1 MQNLRPIIFAI
12 IFFCIISLA
21 NTLPYQFKEEIKWR
35 GIQELTIDG
44 GIKINRMVFDGA
56 FYPSHQDVIPTFV
69 KNYPVH
75 TVNAKVSCIIK
86 NSVYAPLSNEEQLLL
101 KDLSEKEITISAES
115 ELVIFRKQPFV
126 QLRLKPVRWNEEQ
139 SAFEKL
145 VSFDLVINVED
156 LPERDMANSRDKVNS
171 VLADGDWFK
180 IKIDKSGIYK
190 INYQELQEMGFDVS
204 ANPRK
209 IAVFGNGGGILP
221 EVNNSF
227 RYDDLIQNSIM
238 IIGEGDGKF
247 DPNDYILFYGE
258 GPVVWNYDSIS
269 DNFNFQTNYYDDNS
283 YYFITVLNGN
293 AKRVQVLDPLQG
305 SSDIMINEFVDYAH
319 YEIDERNLFNT
330 GRTWFGEVYDFNLS
344 QEFVFDF
351 PNIIKETETGYM
363 NCSFASRAFSSNSF
377 GLYVN
382 NQLEKALTMGVVSSN
397 DRYQLGKV
405 RSTNFNFTPNND
417 QLVVKTVYNRS
428 SNTSIGYLDFLE
440 LNVKRSLSMSG
451 NQMMFRTP
459 ISDPDAHIA
468 LYRVGNANADLI
480 LWDITSPVEAKSVNA
495 QLSSG
500 TMEFKATA
508 DSLTEYIAFY
518 GGNDLYKTSFVEKLE
533 NQNLHALRNIEYL
546 IITHSE
552 FLEQANRL
560 AEFHRTTDNMNS
572 YVITP
577 EIIYN
582 EFSSGSQDITA
593 IRDFVKM
600 LYDKSDPGQEIRYL
614 LLFGDA
620 SFDYKDRLQDNTNF
634 IPCWESVESMNI
646 VNSIASDDY
655 FGYLDDGEGGS
666 SSGRVDIGIG
676 RFVVGNTDQAT
687 MAVDKAIHYATN
699 TVEVMESWR
708 NMITFTADDG
718 DNGMHLR
725 HAEELSDYIYQQYPV
740 YNIDKLYLDAY
751 KQIATPGGQASP
763 DMNKAINDKIEKG
776 TLIFNYSGHGGEN
789 GLGHEKF
796 MQIADINSWTNY
808 NKLSLFIT
816 ATCEFTRYDD
826 PTRVSAGEYVF
837 LNEKG
842 GAISLLSTTRA
853 TFASSNLA
861 LNMAIYKNNLF
872 EKINGNYPCFGDVI
886 MNSKVLGGDNDS
898 KFILIG
904 DPALQLAYTEHIAE
918 TVKINSKTV
927 VEHLADTLNALSKVT
942 VEGIV
947 TDQAGNQ
954 LTELNGLV
962 FPTVYDKFSEIL
974 TYGDESSQTIFSVRR
989 SILFNGQASVTNG
1002 TFMFEYIMPRDISYN
1017 YGIGR
1022 ISYYL
1027 RNDSEDGSGYYE
1039 NIIIGGFNEDAEKDN
1054 QGPDI
1059 TLYMNDTTFI
1069 AGDIT
1074 DQNPDLL
1081 AFVFDESGIN
1091 TTGNGI
1097 GHDIVAKIDDDPNMS
1112 FILNDYYEA
1121 DINSY
1126 QSGVVNYPFTSLEDG
1141 PHVLSLRVWDIYNN
1155 SSTAYLE
1162 FVVMSQN
1169 ELIVENLINYPN
1181 PFISETNFVFD
1192 HNQSGQ
1198 DLDVKIQ
1205 IFSLDGRIVNT
1216 IETRITPE
1224 GYKSTPIKWTG
1235 LNNKGSKI
1243 AKGFYIYRA
1252 IVSKQDGNTGQDTS
1266 KLIFLR

>member
-1 MQNLRPIIFAI
+1 MQSLRVSILSI
-12 IFFCIISLA
+12 IFFCIITVVNA
-21 NTLPYQFKEEIKWR
+21 FPYQFKEEIKWK
-35 GIQELTIDG
+35 GTQELTVDG
-44 GIKINRMVFDGA
+44 GIRINRLVFEGA
-56 FYPSHQDVIPTFV
+56 FYPSYLDVVPTFV

-75 TVNAKVSCIIK
+75 TDNANVSCIIE
-86 NSVYAPLSNEEQLLL
+86 NGRYLPLTAEEQLLL
-101 KDLSEKEITISAES
+101 KDMPKNEIAVSSES
-115 ELVIFRKQPFV
+115 ELVLFRKQPYV
-126 QLRLKPVRWNEEQ
+126 QVRIKPVRWNEEQ
-139 SAFEKL
+139 LAFEKL
-145 VSFDLVINVED
+145 VSFDIVINVED
-156 LPERDMANSRDKVNS
+156 LPERDMVDSRNRINS
-171 VLADGDWFK
+171 VLAEGDWFK
-180 IKIDKSGIYK
+180 VKIDKSGIYK
-190 INYQELQEMGFDVS
+190 ISYQELQEMGFDVS

-221 EVNNSF
+221 EVNNAF
-227 RYDDLIQNSIM
+227 RYDDLIQNPIM
-238 IIGEGDGKF
+238 VIGEGDGKF

-258 GPVVWNYDSIS
+258 GPVVWNYNPTSS
-269 DNFNFQTNYYDDNS
+269 NFNFQTNYYDDYS
-283 YYFITVLNGN
+283 YYFITALKEN
-293 AKRVQVLDPLQG
+293 AKRIQGMDPPQG
-305 SSDIMINEFVDYAH
+305 SHDIVVNEFVDYAH
-319 YEIDERNLFNT
+319 HEIDERNLFNT
-330 GRTWFGEVYDFNLS
+330 GRTWFGEVYDFNVS
-344 QEFVFDF
+344 KEFVFDF
-351 PNIIKETETGYM
+351 PNVIKDVESAYM

-377 GLYVN
+377 GLYIN
-382 NQLEKALTMGVVSSN
+382 NQLEKTLTMGVVSST
-397 DRYQLGKV
+397 DPYQLGKV
-405 RSTNFNFTPNND
+405 RSTNFNFTPDND

-428 SNTSIGYLDFLE
+428 SNTSIGYLDFID
-440 LNVKRSLSMSG
+440 LNVKRNLMMSG

-459 ISDPDAHIA
+459 ITNPDAHIA
-468 LYRVGNANADLI
+468 RYRVRNSNTELI
-480 LWDITSPVEAKSVNA
+480 IWDITIPVEAKKVNT

-508 DSLTEYIAFY
+508 DTLTEYIAFY
-518 GGNDLYKTSFVEKLE
+518 DGNDLYKTAFVEKAE
-533 NQNLHALRNIEYL
+533 NQNLHALKNLEYL
-546 IITHSE
+546 IITHGD
-552 FLEQANRL
+552 FLEQAKKI
-560 AEFHRTTDNMNS
+560 AEFHRTKDNMNS
-572 YVITP
+572 YVVTP
-577 EIIYN
+577 KIIYN

-620 SFDYKDRLQDNTNF
+620 SFDYKDRLPDNTNF

-666 SSGRVDIGIG
+666 SSSRVDIGIG
-676 RFVVGNTDQAT
+676 RFVVGNIDEAT
-687 MAVDKAIHYATN
+687 MAIDKSIRYATN
-699 TVEVMESWR
+699 TVEVMKSWR
-708 NMITFTADDG
+708 NMITFVADDG
-718 DNGMHLR
+718 DNNTHLR
-725 HAEELSDYIYQQYPV
+725 HAEELSDYLYQHYPV

-776 TLIFNYSGHGGEN
+776 TLIFNYSGHGGES

-796 MQIADINSWTNY
+796 MLIADINSWTNY
-808 NKLSLFIT
+808 DKLPLFIT

-826 PTRVSAGEYVF
+826 PTRVSAGEFVF

-872 EKINGNYPCFGDVI
+872 EKINGDYPCFGDVI
-886 MNSKVLGGDNDS
+886 MNSKVLGGNNDS

-918 TVKINSKTV
+918 TVKINSHAV
-927 VEHLADTLNALSKVT
+927 VEEVPDTLNALSKVT

-947 TDQAGNQ
+947 TDQSGNQ
-954 LTELNGLV
+954 LTDFNGVV

-974 TYGDESSQTIFSVRR
+974 TYGDESSPINFFVRR
-989 SILFNGQASVTNG
+989 SVLFNGQASITNG
-1002 TFMFEYIMPRDISYN
+1002 AFMFEFIMPRDISYN

-1027 RNDSEDGSGYYE
+1027 RNNSEDGSGYYE
-1039 NIIIGGFNEDAEKDN
+1039 NIIIGGFNEDAEEDN

-1059 TLYMNDTTFI
+1059 TLYMNDTTFVP
-1069 AGDIT
+1069 GDIT

-1097 GHDIVAKIDDDPNMS
+1097 GHDIVAKIDDDPNKS
-1112 FILNDYYEA
+1112 YILNDYYEA
-1121 DINSY
+1121 DVDSY
-1126 QSGVVNYPFTSLEDG
+1126 QSGVVNYPFSNLEDG
-1141 PHVLSLRVWDIYNN
+1141 PHILSLRVWDIYNN

-1162 FVVMSQN
+1162 FVVMSYS
-1169 ELIVENLINYPN
+1169 ELIVENLLNYPN

-1205 IFSLDGRIVNT
+1205 IFSLDGRIIKT
-1216 IETRITPE
+1216 IETRINPE
-1224 GYKSTPIKWTG
+1224 GYKSTPINWNG
-1235 LNNKGSKI
+1235 LNDNGSKI

-1252 IVSKQDGNTGQDTS
+1252 IVSKQDGTTGQDTS

>member
-1 MQNLRPIIFAI
+1 MQNLRPFIFAI
-12 IFFCIISLA
+12 IFFCIISVA
-21 NTLPYQFKEEIKWR
+21 NALPYQFKEEIKWR
-35 GIQELTIDG
+35 GIQELTIEG

-56 FYPSHQDVIPTFV
+56 NYANYLDVIPTFV
-69 KNYPVH
+69 KNYPIH
-75 TVNAKVSCIIK
+75 TVNSKVSCIIE
-86 NSVYAPLSNEEQLLL
+86 NGIYVPLSNDEQQLLKNFL
-101 KDLSEKEITISAES
+101 EEKITITSES
-115 ELVIFRKQPFV
+115 EVVVFRKQPFV
-126 QLRLKPVRWNEEQ
+126 QLRFKPVRWNEEQ
-139 SAFEKL
+139 LAFEKL

-156 LPERDMANSRDKVNS
+156 IPERDMANSRDRVNS
-171 VLADGDWFK
+171 VLAERDWFK
-180 IKIDKSGIYK
+180 VKIDKSGIFK
-190 INYQELQEMGFDVS
+190 ISYQELQEMGFDVS

-227 RYDDLIQNSIM
+227 RYDDLIQNPIM

-269 DNFNFQTNYYDDNS
+269 DNFNFQTNYYDDFS
-283 YYFITVLNGN
+283 YYFITVLNEN
-293 AKRVQVLDPLQG
+293 AKRVQVLDSPQG

-319 YEIDERNLFNT
+319 HEIDEQNLFNT
-330 GRTWFGEVYDFNLS
+330 GRTWFGEVYDFNILK
-344 QEFVFDF
+344 EFVFNF
-351 PNIIKETETGYM
+351 PNIITETETGYM

-377 GLYVN
+377 GLFIN
-382 NQLEKALTMGVVSSN
+382 SQLEKTLTMGIVSST
-397 DRYQLGKV
+397 DPYQLGKV

-428 SNTSIGYLDFLE
+428 SNTSIGYLDYIE
-440 LNVKRSLSMSG
+440 LNVKRNLSMSG

-500 TMEFKATA
+500 TMEFKATT
-508 DSLTEYIAFY
+508 DSLTKYIAFY
-518 GGNDLYKTSFVEKLE
+518 SGNDLYKTAFVEKLD
-533 NQNLHALRNIEYL
+533 NQNLHALKNIEYL
-546 IITHSE
+546 IITHSD
-552 FLEQANRL
+552 FLEQANKI

-572 YVITP
+572 YVVTP

-620 SFDYKDRLQDNTNF
+620 SFDYKDRLTDNTNF

-655 FGYLDDGEGGS
+655 FGYLDGGEGGS
-666 SSGRVDIGIG
+666 SSSRIDIGIG
-676 RFVVGNTDQAT
+676 RFVVGSTDEAT
-687 MAVDKAIHYATN
+687 MAVDKAIDYATN
-699 TVEVMESWR
+699 TIEVMKPWR
-708 NMITFTADDG
+708 NMITFVADDG
-718 DNGMHLR
+718 DNNLHLR
-725 HAEELSDYIYQQYPV
+725 HAESLSDYIYQHYPV

-776 TLIFNYSGHGGEN
+776 TLIFNYSGHGGES

-808 NKLSLFIT
+808 DKLPLFIT

-826 PTRVSAGEYVF
+826 PTRVSAGELVF

-842 GAISLLSTTRA
+842 GAVSLLSTTRA

-861 LNMAIYKNNLF
+861 LNMAIYENNLF

-886 MNSKVLGGDNDS
+886 MNSKVLGGNNDS
-898 KFILIG
+898 KFLLIG

-918 TVKINSKTV
+918 TVKINSRTV
-927 VEHLADTLNALSKVT
+927 VEHIADTLNALSKVT

-947 TDQAGNQ
+947 TDEAGDQ
-954 LTELNGLV
+954 LTEFNGIV

-974 TYGDESSQTIFSVRR
+974 TYGDESSPISFFVRR
-989 SILFNGQASVTNG
+989 NILFNGQASITNG
-1002 TFMFEYIMPRDISYN
+1002 AFMFEFIMPRDISYN
-1017 YGIGR
+1017 YGIGK

-1027 RNDSEDGSGYYE
+1027 RNDSKDGSGYYE
-1039 NIIIGGFNEDAEKDN
+1039 NIIIGGFNEDAEEDN

-1069 AGDIT
+1069 PGDIT

-1121 DINSY
+1121 DVDSY
-1126 QSGVVNYPFTSLEDG
+1126 QSGVVNYPFSNLEDG

-1169 ELIVENLINYPN
+1169 ELIVENLLNYPN

-1198 DLDVKIQ
+1198 DLDIKIQ
-1205 IFSLDGRIVNT
+1205 IFALDGRIVNT

-1235 LNNKGSKI
+1235 LNNNGSKI

-1252 IVSKQDGNTGQDTS
+1252 IVSKQDGTTGQDTS